1 MEINSDTHFSIVPS
15 DGAMTVDGKGMGG
28 LDFTSANIPEGINA
42 LQWESGQGELE
53 YLDARANPNVII
65 NNASTAGIISFT
77 CK

>member
-1 MEINSDTHFSIVPS
+1 MEINGDTHFSIVPS

-53 YLDARANPNVII
+53 YTDA
-65 NNASTAGIISFT
+65 
-77 CK
+77 